1 MAGQGLSASMP
12 VAMDELT
19 GHLSRYVAGLAYDD
33 IPAEA
38 VHGMKV
44 RLIDTIGCAIGG
56 RDGEPVAVARVLARE
71 AVGATPGR
79 VWFSGERT
87 TPELAVFANELM
99 VRYLD
104 FNDTYF
110 AMEGGHPSDTIAA
123 ALTLSDALELSGRD
137 ALVTMVAAYEVFCG
151 LGEVHKPSAK
161 FIDHSLHV
169 ALGSA
174 AGASKALRLDA
185 EHTAHAISIALTAN
199 LGLRIAR
206 DGRLSMWK
214 AGSAA
219 NSAQAGVF
227 AARLAEKGMTGPD
240 EAFYADSGLA
250 GILGMRTPLP
260 ALGGASHRFHTDLSS
275 IKAFPAQFNAQ
286 AAVWAALGLRERL
299 GDTLPDKITVRSYR
313 QAVTSSADPEKWR
326 VHDRETADHSIPYLV
341 AVALLDGEVTARQF
355 TDQRIADPAVQEL
368 LARVEV
374 AEDAAMTALFPR
386 AQGARIEAVVGGETY
401 VVEIENAKGNA
412 ANPLSD
418 EEVEAKFRSLADGVM
433 PREQAESL
441 LSRLRAFEHETSV
454 SGVVDAMAVPE

>member
-1 MAGQGLSASMP
+1 
-12 VAMDELT
+12 MDALT
-19 GHLSRYVAGLAYDD
+19 EHLSSYVAGLAYND
-33 IPAEA
+33 IPAGA

-44 RLIDTIGCAIGG
+44 RVVDTIGCAIGG
-56 RDGEPVAVARVLARE
+56 RDGEPVAVARSLARE
-71 AVGATPGR
+71 AAGTTPGR
-79 VWFSGERT
+79 VWFTDEYT
-87 TPELAVFANELM
+87 TQELAVFANALM

-123 ALTLSDALELSGRD
+123 TLTLADALELSGRD
-137 ALVTMVAAYEVFCG
+137 ALVAMVAAYEVFCG

-174 AGASKALRLDA
+174 AGASRALGLDA
-185 EHTAHAISIALTAN
+185 GRTAHAISIALTAN

-206 DGRLSMWK
+206 DGKLSMWK

-240 EAFYADSGLA
+240 EPFYADSGLA
-250 GILGMRTPLP
+250 GMLGARTPLP
-260 ALGGASHRFHTDLSS
+260 PLGGASDRFHTDLSS

-286 AAVWAALGLRERL
+286 AAIWAALRLRERL
-299 GDTLPDKITVRSYR
+299 GGVLPDRISVSTYR

-326 VHDRETADHSIPYLV
+326 VDDRETADHSMPYVV
-341 AVALLDGEVTARQF
+341 AAALFDGEVTMRQF
-355 TDQRIADPAVQEL
+355 TDERIADPAVHEL
-368 LARVEV
+368 MAHIEV
-374 AEDAAMTALFPR
+374 TEDPEMTALFPR
-386 AQGARIEAVVGGETY
+386 AQAARIEAVAGGETY
-401 VVEIENAKGNA
+401 VVEIENSKGNA

-418 EEVEAKFRSLADGVM
+418 EEVEAKFRSLVEGAMGQ
-433 PREQAESL
+433 EQTESL
-441 LSRLRAFEHETSV
+441 LSRLWAFEDEPSV
-454 SGVVDAMAVPE
+454 SGVVGAMSLQQRS

>member
-1 MAGQGLSASMP
+1 
-12 VAMDELT
+12 MDALT
-19 GHLSRYVAGLAYDD
+19 EHLSSYVAGLTYDD

-38 VHGMKV
+38 IHGMKV
-44 RLIDTIGCAIGG
+44 RLVDTIGCAIGG
-56 RDGEPVAVARVLARE
+56 RDGEPAGVARALARE
-71 AVGATPGR
+71 AVGTTPAR
-79 VWFSGERT
+79 VWFTGERT
-87 TPELAVFANELM
+87 TPELAAFANELM

-123 ALTLSDALELSGRD
+123 TLTLSDAIGLSGRD
-137 ALVTMVAAYEVFCG
+137 ALVAMVAAYEVFCG
-151 LGEVHKPSAK
+151 LGEVHKPSAR

-174 AGASKALRLDA
+174 AGASKALGLDA
-185 EHTAHAISIALTAN
+185 ERTAHAISIALTAN

-250 GILGMRTPLP
+250 GILGARTPLP
-260 ALGGASHRFHTDLSS
+260 ALGGGTHLFHTNLSS

-299 GDTLPDKITVRSYR
+299 GGALPDRIAVRSYR
-313 QAVTSSADPEKWR
+313 QAVTSSADPEKWH

-341 AVALLDGEVTARQF
+341 AVALLDGEVTVQQF
-355 TDQRIADPAVQEL
+355 TDQRIADSAVHEL
-368 LARVEV
+368 IARVEV
-374 AEDAAMTALFPR
+374 TEDTEMTALFPR
-386 AQGARIEAVVGGETY
+386 AQAARIDAIAGGETY
-401 VVEIENAKGNA
+401 VVEVENAKGNA

-418 EEVEAKFRSLADGVM
+418 EEVDAKFRSLAGGVM
-433 PREQAESL
+433 GQEQAESL
-441 LSRLRAFEHETSV
+441 LSRLWTFEEEPSV
-454 SGVVDAMAVPE
+454 PGVVDAMALHGGS